1 MDLPALG
8 RGCCPLTPPVLSGL
22 CPPHLGPLWLVM
34 LENLPRDPLE
44 RDCRELGHEGVLHGL
59 SLSDRTGPLWDLCS
73 QVEHNRLPSPPP
85 QGLVNQ
91 ARRFPSHT
99 GHPPDLLQEIL
110 YFNVGFRT
118 KSAPAEF
125 FQSGIAFHSFS
136 LGRT

>member
-22 CPPHLGPLWLVM
+22 YPPHLGPLWLVM

-85 QGLVNQ
+85 KD
-91 ARRFPSHT
+91 S
-99 GHPPDLLQEIL
+99 
-110 YFNVGFRT
+110 
-118 KSAPAEF
+118 
-125 FQSGIAFHSFS
+125 
-136 LGRT
+136 